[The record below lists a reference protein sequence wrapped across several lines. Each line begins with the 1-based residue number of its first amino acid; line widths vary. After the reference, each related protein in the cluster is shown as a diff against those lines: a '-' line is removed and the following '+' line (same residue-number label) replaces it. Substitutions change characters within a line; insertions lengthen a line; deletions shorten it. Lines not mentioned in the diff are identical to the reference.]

1 MTENR
6 NKGNLVVISGF
17 SGAGKGT
24 VVREL
29 VDRYDY
35 RLSVSATTRKPREGE
50 VDGVHYFF
58 HSREEFED
66 LIRENGLIEYAR
78 YVDNYYGTPR
88 SFVEETLA
96 EGKTVIL
103 EIEVQ
108 GAMAIRSQY
117 PDAILIFI
125 TAPSAR
131 ELAERLAGR
140 GTESEE
146 LVNKRLER
154 AFDEADSMEAYDYV
168 VCNEQGRVAECVETI
183 RSIIRAENCR
193 LNRQKE
199 LIQDMKKG
207 FREILSS
214 DKG

>member
-1 MTENR
+1 MTK

-29 VDRYDY
+29 VDRFGYS
-35 RLSVSATTRKPREGE
+35 LSVSATTRKPREGE
-50 VDGVHYFF
+50 IDGVHYFF

-88 SFVEETLA
+88 RFVEEGLE

-108 GAMAIRSQY
+108 GAMAIRGQY

-131 ELAERLAGR
+131 ELADRLAGR

-146 LVNKRLER
+146 VVNRRLER
-154 AFDEADSMEAYDYV
+154 AFDEADSIEAYDYI
-168 VCNEQGRVAECVETI
+168 VCNEQGKVSDCAETI
-183 RSIIRAENCR
+183 RSIILAENCR
-193 LNRQKE
+193 LSRQAS
-199 LIQDMKKG
+199 LARDMKKG
-207 FREILSS
+207 FEEILSS
-214 DKG
+214 NRG